1 MYLTRIQEILA
12 RMTLH
17 SVAIIDPK
25 SHANAVLKLG
35 SPGQWQV
42 YAAGE
47 QRSITLIKFKNTEQ
61 SVETLILNV
70 YGLKIIIGEIC
81 LLFLLWEVTWAKRH

>member
-1 MYLTRIQEILA
+1 MQMYLTRVQEILA

-17 SVAIIDPK
+17 SVATSNLNPK

-35 SPGQWQV
+35 SPGQCQV

-47 QRSITLIKFKNTEQ
+47 QKSITLIKFKNREQ
-61 SVETLILNV
+61 SVEILILNV

-81 LLFLLWEVTWAKRH
+81 LLFLLWEVT